1 MNYTNGYEP
10 YIQTLLGTAANLC
23 KEVALL
29 ASGTTEVAL
38 LASGSAEVALLAS
51 GSTEVALLASGT
63 KEEKK
68 TCNHTGMHGREG
80 LGVIQKA
87 IFRDFRPSSAKS
99 GRVGC

>member
-38 LASGSAEVALLAS
+38 LASGS
-51 GSTEVALLASGT
+51 TEVALLASGT

-80 LGVIQKA
+80 SGVIQKA